1 MFGLGHW
8 ELIIIAFIVLL
19 IFGVGKLP
27 ELGSGLGK
35 AIKGFK
41 SAVSEPEKIESG
53 NKAEAEKKE
62 ETEKEEAEKKEA

>member
-41 SAVSEPEKIESG
+41 SAVSDPEKIEDG
-53 NKAEAEKKE
+53 K
-62 ETEKEEAEKKEA
+62 KEEAEKKEAEKKEE